1 MLGKETPRAGDSM
14 AQVSSLAVARF
25 MRLARR
31 SADVWQGHL
40 ARAPLV
46 VTNPDGSASRPW
58 AAMWVSLE
66 TGLVNAELGER
77 RDWTLAL
84 DALIGLGQR
93 FAKTRPS
100 AIEVIDEELGREL
113 ARALG
118 DPELEVRVVDDVP
131 IARDRLKEMAEATH
145 DGPLPPDAL
154 DAPGVTIARMRAF
167 AEAARAFHEAAPW
180 RLLSDEDL
188 IHVEALPADKGLGY
202 VTVLGGAGQTFGL
215 GFFATPK
222 SFDRLQSGAD
232 PTRAVDHG
240 GAWAM
245 LYGSFDEMPFGDGD
259 LWEEHALPVAG
270 PAAYPVAMRY
280 GAGGLVRPDA
290 RRLAQIEA
298 VLLALAGSSEDEIDQ
313 GRWSRDVVTADGP
326 CTVTL
331 AIPELL
337 LPLDAPPSRAGG
349 GAMDRR
355 MVERTLV
362 EAQRFAASG
371 SFSTEAELQAALQL
385 RFSGPVDEI
394 PSLAATP
401 LERAQ
406 DLAYRAVEASGRRR
420 IQMAR
425 KALELSPDCADAHV
439 LLAEE
444 ARSVEEARDH
454 YARGVDAGERALG
467 PETFAAE
474 AGRFWDVL
482 AARPYMRARFGLA
495 RSIEQLGRIDEAV
508 EGYRELLRLDARDA
522 LDARS
527 PLLAALLGAGR
538 DEEAAALLAQFE
550 DDPFAIWKYGHALC
564 AFRREGDAPEARRRL
579 GAAVQANPRA
589 VAYLVG
595 KRSWSGP
602 PLGSYALGSEEEAA
616 VVEEALGAL
625 WRATPGAERWLAQ
638 HAPAR
643 KSRKRAR

>member
-1 MLGKETPRAGDSM
+1 M
-14 AQVSSLAVARF
+14 ARTSPLAVARF

-31 SADVWQGHL
+31 SADVWQGHV

-58 AAMWVSLE
+58 SAMWVSLE
-66 TGLVNAELGER
+66 TGLVNVELRENGE
-77 RDWTLAL
+77 WTLAL

-100 AIEVIDEELGREL
+100 AIEVTDAALGRAL

-118 DPELEVRVVDDVP
+118 DPELEVRIVDDVP
-131 IARDRLKEMAEATH
+131 IARARLKDMAAAMH
-145 DGPLPPDAL
+145 DGPPPPDAL
-154 DAPGVTIARMRAF
+154 DAPGVTVARMRAF

-180 RLLSDEDL
+180 RLLSDQDL
-188 IHVEALPADKGLGY
+188 IHVEAPQVEKGLGY
-202 VTVLGGAGQTFGL
+202 VTVLGGAGQVFGL
-215 GFFATPK
+215 GFFDTPK
-222 SFDRLQSGAD
+222 IFDRLQADAD
-232 PTRAVDHG
+232 PTRVNARG
-240 GAWAM
+240 SSWAM

-280 GAGGLVRPDA
+280 GAGGLARPDA
-290 RRLAQIEA
+290 PRLAQIEA
-298 VLLALAGSSEDEIDQ
+298 ILLALAGSSEDEIDQ
-313 GRWSRDVVTADGP
+313 GRWSREVVTADGP
-326 CTVTL
+326 CAVTL

-337 LPLDAPPSRAGG
+337 VPLDAPPSRPGTG
-349 GAMDRR
+349 TMDRR
-355 MVERTLV
+355 MVERMLL

-371 SFSTEAELQAALQL
+371 SFSTEAELQAALQQ

-394 PSLAATP
+394 SSLAVTP

-406 DLAYRAVEASGRRR
+406 DLAYRAAEASGRRR

-444 ARSVEEARDH
+444 AGSVEEARDH
-454 YARGVDAGERALG
+454 YARGVAAGERALG

-474 AGRFWDVL
+474 TGRFWQVL
-482 AARPYMRARFGLA
+482 GARPYLRARFGLA
-495 RSIEQLGRIDEAV
+495 RCLEQLGRTDEAV
-508 EGYRELLRLDARDA
+508 EGYRELLRLDAGDA
-522 LDARS
+522 VGARNV
-527 PLLAALLGAGR
+527 LLAVLLGAGW
-538 DEEAAALLAQFE
+538 DGEAAALLAQFE
-550 DDPFAIWKYGHALC
+550 EDDIFALWKYGYALC
-564 AFRREGDAPEARRRL
+564 AFRKEGDGPEARRRL
-579 GAAVQANPRA
+579 AAAVEANSYAP
-589 VAYLVG
+589 AYLG
-595 KRSWSGP
+595 RRRSWSGP
-602 PLGSYALGSEEEAA
+602 PPASYALGSEEEATLID
-616 VVEEALGAL
+616 EALGAP

-643 KSRKRAR
+643 KSRKRRK